1 MKDLRTYVSRRVIIE
16 TDTTIVEGV
25 LARTTATTI
34 ELEHAAELKP
44 GAAPEP
50 IDGIVVVPS
59 ARVAVV
65 QVL

>member
-1 MKDLRTYVSRRVIIE
+1 MKDLRTYVSRRVIVE

-25 LARTTATTI
+25 LVRVSATTI
-34 ELEHAAELKP
+34 ELEHAAELKQ
-44 GAAPEP
+44 GTAPAS

-65 QVL
+65 QVV